1 MLTIRNECLTV
12 TLTLNT
18 TFKLGDGH
26 FVPIK
31 AVDLHKYS
39 YMLVLSSQRC
49 LNRCT
54 HTHTSERCLQC
65 RLSSDGSGSSNQR
78 LRVLLSDQ
86 MMCSYFLTYIKKV
99 ACLLLME
106 SN

>member
-1 MLTIRNECLTV
+1 MLTV
-12 TLTLNT
+12 TLNT

-31 AVDLHKYS
+31 AVDLHKCR

-49 LNRCT
+49 LNRRT
-54 HTHTSERCLQC
+54 HTHTRCLQC